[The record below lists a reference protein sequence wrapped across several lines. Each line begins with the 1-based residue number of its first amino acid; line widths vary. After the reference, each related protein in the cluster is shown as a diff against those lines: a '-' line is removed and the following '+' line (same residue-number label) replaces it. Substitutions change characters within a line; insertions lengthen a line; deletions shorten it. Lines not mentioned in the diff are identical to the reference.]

1 MHFNDGISH
10 LTIEHFLLPMFALEL
25 CMEAKHRRNTFFKR
39 VFCKSDRTL
48 GFVID
53 FTNGGKMDVPWHKF
67 GRLKTVITVTIFFS
81 PQMVLCLRFFFQT
94 FCLRIPLKFREWQTR
109 RNGIQGMS
117 CLLLVSQRKV
127 VLVQRKHQLLHS

>member
-1 MHFNDGISH
+1 
-10 LTIEHFLLPMFALEL
+10 
-25 CMEAKHRRNTFFKR
+25 MEAKHRRNTFFKR

-81 PQMVLCLRFFFQT
+81 TTDGAVLAVFLSDI
-94 FCLRIPLKFREWQTR
+94 LLKDTSE
-109 RNGIQGMS
+109 IQGMAN
-117 CLLLVSQRKV
+117 QA
-127 VLVQRKHQLLHS
+127 